1 MNLEKHIST
10 LLYSYDCVIVPE
22 FGAFLTHKN
31 PSSLKENSIYPPS
44 KKVGFNGALQKS
56 DGLLIQTYAQ
66 SYNLNFED
74 AQREIEN
81 QISFW
86 KNHLNK
92 NDSLILGELGTF
104 TKYPAGN
111 VEFKANEQNY
121 LLESFGLES
130 LRTKLIMQPTVQTG
144 SSNGVW
150 WKVAAMVPILIG
162 GYLYFAQPQPVANF
176 VNEQWSGFV
185 APIVN
190 PEIKSSTE
198 TATPIVVE
206 ETKIIEETPA
216 PIVENKVTEKVVH
229 NHQVIAGSFRL
240 QSEAETFEAKLKEQ
254 GFANAKFTQKKGSY
268 FYVAFDTFATSEAA
282 LAFKRSLSGED
293 YPEAWVLSLKD

>member
-10 LLYSYDCVIVPE
+10 LLYSYDCVIAPG

-31 PSSLKENSIYPPS
+31 SSSLNETSIDPPS

-66 SYNLNFED
+66 SRKLSFED

-86 KNHLNK
+86 KIHLNK

-111 VEFKANEQNY
+111 VEFKPNELNY
-121 LLESFGLES
+121 SLESFGLES
-130 LRTKLIMQPTVQTG
+130 IRTKFIMQPVPKNNG
-144 SSNGVW
+144 SNGVW

-162 GYLYFAQPQPVANF
+162 GYLYFAQPQPVADF

-190 PEIKSSTE
+190 THVVSTE
-198 TATPIVVE
+198 TPLITE
-206 ETKIIEETPA
+206 EVKVIEEMPA
-216 PIVENKVTEKVVH
+216 AIVENVVSEKIVH
-229 NHQVIAGSFRL
+229 AHQVIAGSFRL
-240 QSEAETFEAKLKEQ
+240 KSEAEIFEAKLKEE

-268 FYVAFDTFATSEAA
+268 FYVAFDTFETTDEA
-282 LAFKRSLSGED
+282 LAFKRSLPMD
-293 YPEAWVLSLKD
+293 YPEAWILSLN

>member
-10 LLYSYDCVIVPE
+10 LLYSYDCVIAPE

-31 PSSLKENSIYPPS
+31 SSSIKENSIYPPS

-66 SYNLNFED
+66 SNRLSFED

-111 VEFKANEQNY
+111 VEFKPNELNY
-121 LLESFGLES
+121 SLESFGLES
-130 LRTKLIMQPTVQTG
+130 IRTKFIMQPVSENNG
-144 SSNGVW
+144 SNGVW

-162 GYLYFAQPQPVANF
+162 GYLYFAQPQPVADF

-185 APIVN
+185 TPIVN
-190 PEIKSSTE
+190 PQVASTE
-198 TATPIVVE
+198 KATPVIT
-206 ETKIIEETPA
+206 ETEDVKVIEERSV
-216 PIVENKVTEKVVH
+216 PIVANTISEKTIH

-240 QSEAETFEAKLKEQ
+240 QSEAENFEAKLKEE
-254 GFANAKFTQKKGSY
+254 GFANAKFTQKKGNY
-268 FYVAFDTFATSEAA
+268 FYVAFDTFATADEA
-282 LAFKRSLSGED
+282 LAFKRSLPMD
-293 YPEAWVLSLKD
+293 YPEAWILSLN

>member
-10 LLYSYDCVIVPE
+10 LLFSYDCVIAPG

-66 SYNLNFED
+66 SYQLSFED
-74 AQREIEN
+74 AQREIES

-92 NDSLILGELGTF
+92 NDSLVLGELGTF

-111 VEFKANEQNY
+111 IEFKPNEQNY

-150 WKVAAMVPILIG
+150 WKVAAMVPILVG

-190 PEIKSSTE
+190 PEIKTTE
-198 TATPIVVE
+198 KEIPAIVA
-206 ETKIIEETPA
+206 ETEKIKLIEETPA
-216 PIVENKVTEKVVH
+216 PVAEKVVH

-240 QSEAETFEAKLKEQ
+240 QSEAETFEAKLKEK

-268 FYVAFDTFATSEAA
+268 FYVAFDTFTTAEEA
-282 LAFKRSLSGED
+282 LAFKRSLSGEE
-293 YPEAWVLSLKD
+293 YPEAWILSLKD

>member
-10 LLYSYDCVIVPE
+10 LLYSYDCVIAPG

-31 PSSLKENSIYPPS
+31 SSSLKENSIYPPS

-66 SYNLNFED
+66 SYQLSFED

-86 KNHLNK
+86 KTHLNK

-111 VEFKANEQNY
+111 VEFKPNEQNY

-130 LRTKLIMQPTVQTG
+130 LRTKLIMQPKVQTQN
-144 SSNGVW
+144 SNGVW
-150 WKVAAMVPILIG
+150 WKVAAMVPILVG

-190 PEIKSSTE
+190 PEVKS
-198 TATPIVVE
+198 TAKEIPTTIVEEKIVE
-206 ETKIIEETPA
+206 ETALPVV
-216 PIVENKVTEKVVH
+216 VENIIPEKIVY

-240 QSEAETFEAKLKEQ
+240 QSEAETFEAKLKEK
-254 GFANAKFTQKKGSY
+254 GFENAKFTQKKGNY
-268 FYVAFDTFATSEAA
+268 FYVAFDTFASAEDA
-282 LAFKRSLSGED
+282 LAFKRSLSAED
-293 YPEAWVLSLKD
+293 YPEAWVLSLED

>member
-10 LLYSYDCVIVPE
+10 LLYSYDCVIAPG
-22 FGAFLTHKN
+22 FGAFVIYKN
-31 PSSLKENSIYPPS
+31 SSYLKENSIHPPS

-56 DGLLIQTYAQ
+56 DGLLIQTYSQ
-66 SYNLNFED
+66 SYQLSFED

-86 KNHLNK
+86 KNHLDK

-111 VEFKANEQNY
+111 VEFKPNEQNY

-130 LRTKLIMQPTVQTG
+130 LRTKLIMQTATETKT
-144 SSNGVW
+144 SNGIW
-150 WKVAAMVPILIG
+150 WKVASIVPILVG
-162 GYLYFAQPQPVANF
+162 GYLYFAQPQPVADF

-190 PEIKSSTE
+190 PQA
-198 TATPIVVE
+198 TAKQAPAVE
-206 ETKIIEETPA
+206 EVKVIEEAPA
-216 PIVENKVTEKVVH
+216 PIAENTVSEKAVL

-240 QSEAETFEAKLKEQ
+240 KSEAETFELKLREK
-254 GFANAKFTQKKGSY
+254 GFANAKFTQKKGNY
-268 FYVAFDTFATSEAA
+268 FYVAFDTFASEEEA
-282 LAFKRSLSGED
+282 LTFKRNLPAE
-293 YPEAWVLSLKD
+293 YPEAWILSLED